1 MISILCK
8 VHNSM
13 LIQINY
19 GESCVEHLYVYQVL
33 LKIKL
38 AQPNSLVS
46 VVNLRLKLIQDKKV
60 RVFNSFVSFVS
71 LGKKTNLG
79 TELLSN
85 PILFNLNHSCFFYLF
100 FHFGWFSISINSCY
114 KVSFE
119 LKVVLWIAQKDWFY
133 T

>member
-1 MISILCK
+1 MTSILCK

-19 GESCVEHLYVYQVL
+19 GESCVEHLYVYRVL

-46 VVNLRLKLIQDKKV
+46 DVYLRLKLIQDKKV
-60 RVFNSFVSFVS
+60 RVFNSFIERSYITVGHLVS
-71 LGKKTNLG
+71 LRKKTNLG

-85 PILFNLNHSCFFYLF
+85 PILFNLNHSCSFYLF
-100 FHFGWFSISINSCY
+100 FHFEPFLFLLFIFFIL
-114 KVSFE
+114 VSS
-119 LKVVLWIAQKDWFY
+119 
-133 T
+133 